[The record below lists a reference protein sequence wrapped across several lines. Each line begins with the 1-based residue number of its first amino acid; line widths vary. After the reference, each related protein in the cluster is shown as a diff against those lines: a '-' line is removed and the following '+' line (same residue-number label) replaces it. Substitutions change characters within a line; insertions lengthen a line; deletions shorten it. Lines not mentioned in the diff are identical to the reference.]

1 LNYWTK
7 RRATLQLSAEGNAVF
22 AEAFGASSIEV
33 DVEWADDLGLWI
45 YRDQVDGSATSVML
59 VRWSHFDT
67 AFIDVVLPEQKKAP
81 GFTLV
86 R

>member
-7 RRATLQLSAEGNAVF
+7 RRAILQLSGAGNAIFAGVF
-22 AEAFGASSIEV
+22 GTSSIEV

-45 YRDQVDGSATSVML
+45 YRDQVDASATSVML
-59 VRWSHFDT
+59 IRWSHFDT
-67 AFIDVVLPEQKKAP
+67 AFIDVVLPEQKRAT